1 MKIVNIGV
9 NLSKIEENSAKIT
22 TDKKGNKW
30 INLTVVI
37 GDKADNYG
45 NDSQVNINQSK
56 EERESKVNKVF
67 VGSGK
72 TVYDSD
78 KKNAEF

>member
-30 INLTVVI
+30 INLTVAI
-37 GDKADNYG
+37 MDKADNYG
-45 NDSQVNINQSK
+45 NDSQVNINKTK

>member
-37 GDKADNYG
+37 GDKPDNYG

>member
-30 INLTVVI
+30 INLTVAI
-37 GDKADNYG
+37 MDEADNYG
-45 NDSQVNINQSK
+45 NDSQVNINQTK